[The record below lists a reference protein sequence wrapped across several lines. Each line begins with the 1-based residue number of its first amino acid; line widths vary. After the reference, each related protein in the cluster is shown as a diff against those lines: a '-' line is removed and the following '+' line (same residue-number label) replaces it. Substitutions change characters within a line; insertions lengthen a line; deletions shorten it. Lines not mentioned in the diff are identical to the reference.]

1 LLGSRLA
8 IPQAGDPGTR
18 DSITVTLQNV
28 AGNIV
33 GQGHTHDGRCGVKSA
48 NLMHEAGQSNRAAA
62 VTAMQG
68 AMVAAGD
75 NFVSG
80 K

>member
-8 IPQAGDPGTR
+8 IPQTGDPGTR

-33 GQGHTHDGRCGVKSA
+33 GQLHTHDVRRGVKSA
-48 NLMHEAGQSNRAAA
+48 PLIHEAGQSNRAAA
-62 VTAMQG
+62 VTAM
-68 AMVAAGD
+68 
-75 NFVSG
+75 
-80 K
+80 